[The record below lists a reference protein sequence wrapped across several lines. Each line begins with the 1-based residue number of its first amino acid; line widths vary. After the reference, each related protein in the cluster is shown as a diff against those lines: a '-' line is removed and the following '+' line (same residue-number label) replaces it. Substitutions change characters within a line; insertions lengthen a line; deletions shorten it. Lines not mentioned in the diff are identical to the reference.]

1 MKKYM
6 KWGVIVVLLLFVV
19 GFFGCSYN
27 SMIDRKVAVETA
39 WSNVESQFQ
48 RRADL
53 IPNLVSTVKGYAT
66 HEQMTFVQVV
76 EERAKATQPQIKF
89 EDLNDATLAKYQA
102 TQGEIGAM
110 MSRLLAIGESYP
122 TLRAS
127 ENFSAL
133 QDELSGTENRIN
145 KARIDFNESVRSYN
159 TYIQKFPRNM
169 VAMMF
174 GFDPKSLF
182 EADAGAEKAPK
193 VEF

>member
-1 MKKYM
+1 MKKYI
-6 KWGVIVVLLLFVV
+6 KWGVIVALLLMVV

-27 SMIDRKVAVETA
+27 SMIDRKVGVETA

-66 HEQMTFVQVV
+66 HEQMTFVEVV
-76 EERAKATQPQIKF
+76 EARAAATQPQIKF
-89 EDLNDATLAKYQA
+89 EELNDETLAKYQA

-110 MSRLLAIGESYP
+110 MGRLLAIGESYP

-127 ENFSAL
+127 ENFTQL
-133 QDELSGTENRIN
+133 QDELAGTENRIN
-145 KARIDFNESVRSYN
+145 KARIDFNEAVRSYN
-159 TYIQKFPRNM
+159 SYVQKFPRNM

-174 GFDPKSLF
+174 GFAPKSLF
-182 EADAGAEKAPK
+182 QADAGAEKAPK
-193 VEF
+193 VAF